1 MTSCA
6 FVCVER
12 GKVWN
17 LMDSIKSLLNM
28 SQHFVQ
34 LGDHESAKEILDEKS
49 VVFLILVLA
58 K

>member
-1 MTSCA
+1 
-6 FVCVER
+6 VCVEL
-12 GKVWN
+12 GKVRN